1 MMQVQHMSSSGGD
14 TKGSLEK
21 SIKANKLINSVVSE
35 LDNNLVMNSGS
46 LQLAEKIKIEQEIKT
61 FQKYKIDVLFTI
73 HNLYKI
79 EGNFAEALI
88 HAKDHT
94 AVNE

>member
-21 SIKANKLINSVVSE
+21 SIKANKLINNVVSE

-46 LQLAEKIKIEQEIKT
+46 LQLAEKIKVEQEIKT
-61 FQKYKIDVLFTI
+61 F
-73 HNLYKI
+73 
-79 EGNFAEALI
+79 
-88 HAKDHT
+88 
-94 AVNE
+94 